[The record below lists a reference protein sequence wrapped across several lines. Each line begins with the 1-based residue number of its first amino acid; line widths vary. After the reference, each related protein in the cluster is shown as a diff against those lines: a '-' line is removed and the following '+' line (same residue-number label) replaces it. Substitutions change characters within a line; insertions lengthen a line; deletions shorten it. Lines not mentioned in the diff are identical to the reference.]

1 MASYKIINEAL
12 VSIILYQHSYL
23 ITTKLLGYFICDFC
37 FLMTV
42 VEILEISKGI
52 SNRFHIKV
60 YSIVDVSFSGCYL
73 RFKKKK
79 NNLKIC
85 SRY

>member
-1 MASYKIINEAL
+1 MASYKIINEAH
-12 VSIILYQHSYL
+12 VSIILCQHSYL
-23 ITTKLLGYFICDFC
+23 TTTKSLGYFICDFC
-37 FLMTV
+37 FPMTV

-73 RFKKKK
+73 RFKKQKE
-79 NNLKIC
+79 
-85 SRY
+85 